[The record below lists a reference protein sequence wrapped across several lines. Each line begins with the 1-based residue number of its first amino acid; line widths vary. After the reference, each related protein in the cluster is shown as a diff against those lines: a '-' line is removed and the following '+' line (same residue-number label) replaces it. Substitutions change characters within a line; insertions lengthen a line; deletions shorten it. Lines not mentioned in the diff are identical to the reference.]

1 MEFEIKTNS
10 DDGIGIWGNTARI
23 KELKNTKIK
32 IETIDELKKLSDEVD
47 TDLTVNFKEMTITV
61 IDYYGD

>member
-23 KELKNTKIK
+23 KELKNIKIK
-32 IETIDELKKLSDEVD
+32 IEMRCW
-47 TDLTVNFKEMTITV
+47 N
-61 IDYYGD
+61 

>member
-10 DDGIGIWGNTARI
+10 DDGIGIWGNAARI
-23 KELKNTKIK
+23 KELNNTKIK
-32 IETIDELKKLSDEVD
+32 IKTIEDLKQLYDEVD
-47 TDLTVNFKEMTITV
+47 TDLTVDFKEMTITV

>member
-1 MEFEIKTNS
+1 MEFVIRTNS
-10 DDGIGIWGNTARI
+10 DDGIGIWGNTTRI

-32 IETIDELKKLSDEVD
+32 IKTIGDLKKLYDDVD
-47 TDLTVNFKEMTITV
+47 TDLMINFKEMTITV

>member
-10 DDGIGIWGNTARI
+10 DDGIGIWGNTTRI

-32 IETIDELKKLSDEVD
+32 IETIDELKKLYDDVD
-47 TDLTVNFKEMTITV
+47 TDRTVNFKEMTITV
-61 IDYYGD
+61 IDYYAD

>member
-1 MEFEIKTNS
+1 MEFVIRTNS

-32 IETIDELKKLSDEVD
+32 IKTIGDLKKLYDEVD

-61 IDYYGD
+61 IDYYVD